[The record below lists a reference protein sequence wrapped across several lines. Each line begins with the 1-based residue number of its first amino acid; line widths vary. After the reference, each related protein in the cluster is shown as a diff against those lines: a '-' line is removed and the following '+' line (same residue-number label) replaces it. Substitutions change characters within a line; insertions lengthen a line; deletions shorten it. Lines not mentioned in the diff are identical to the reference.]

1 MSNTLITSVRS
12 VFTDDLLSKFS
23 VLLNEPQSI
32 TQKAVQAAIPIVLTE
47 VLRQAGSPEG
57 ATKIWNLSKQ
67 AAGNDF
73 FGQIHELGVR
83 SGNLVTGNVL
93 LKRGSDFAES
103 LLAGRKDMVIKEIS
117 RYSGASAASAS
128 FIAGVVSFAALDS
141 IGRQITAGSMDAK
154 GLALWL
160 DTQRESIMLAIP
172 QGLEVKSPLGIRH
185 YPREKAVRTR
195 RNTLLTVALG
205 VIVLIVAV
213 FLIFIRPNKHADLA
227 SVANPADTVV
237 TVVTAPTPVRTVQD
251 TVRSETFRVTL
262 PNGKILDVYQGGT
275 EDRLVTFLGDRNAK
289 LHKKGGDWFN
299 FTKID
304 FASNSA
310 SLLLESEVQ
319 LKNIVAILAA
329 FPKAKIKIG
338 GYSDNTGDSTHNV
351 QLSQERADNIYAK
364 LIDLDTKRSQL
375 KGARGYGPKYPVGD
389 NGTAIGRNMNRRM
402 SIDVVAK

>member
-1 MSNTLITSVRS
+1 
-12 VFTDDLLSKFS
+12 
-23 VLLNEPQSI
+23 
-32 TQKAVQAAIPIVLTE
+32 
-47 VLRQAGSPEG
+47 
-57 ATKIWNLSKQ
+57 
-67 AAGNDF
+67 
-73 FGQIHELGVR
+73 
-83 SGNLVTGNVL
+83 
-93 LKRGSDFAES
+93 
-103 LLAGRKDMVIKEIS
+103 
-117 RYSGASAASAS
+117 
-128 FIAGVVSFAALDS
+128 
-141 IGRQITAGSMDAK
+141 
-154 GLALWL
+154 
-160 DTQRESIMLAIP
+160 
-172 QGLEVKSPLGIRH
+172 
-185 YPREKAVRTR
+185 
-195 RNTLLTVALG
+195 
-205 VIVLIVAV
+205 
-213 FLIFIRPNKHADLA
+213 LIFIRPNKHADLA
-227 SVANPADTVV
+227 SVANPADTVA
-237 TVVTAPTPVRTVQD
+237 TAPTPVRTVQD